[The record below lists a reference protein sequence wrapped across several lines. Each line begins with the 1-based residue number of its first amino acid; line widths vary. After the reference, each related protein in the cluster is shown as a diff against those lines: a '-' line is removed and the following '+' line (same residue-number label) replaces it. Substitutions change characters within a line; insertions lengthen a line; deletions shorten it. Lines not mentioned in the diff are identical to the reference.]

1 MLIFLHE
8 EWADNTDPYLNFN
21 APYPVQYINDG
32 SCYKYGCTADWA
44 ENFDPIAT
52 DDDES
57 CFLNACMS
65 EWADNYNSNATSDD
79 GSCFKEGCMLDYMD
93 NYDDLLLMIVL
104 TINMVVC

>member
-1 MLIFLHE
+1 MGLASYIPALKNGQIIPIHIS
-8 EWADNTDPYLNFN
+8 TFN

-79 GSCFKEGCMLDYMD
+79 GSCLKK
-93 NYDDLLLMIVL
+93 
-104 TINMVVC
+104 VVC